1 MGVNLSIKG
10 VADKVA
16 ERLRLRAER
25 NHRSLQGELM
35 AIIEQAAN
43 MQEAGQHLPQL
54 PQLPHQPQLHL
65 AEAGSRSGDR
75 AWTQG
80 HKTIEQL
87 MSEREATGWKPH
99 PTLARAPLAADI
111 VRADRDAR

>member
-10 VADKVA
+10 VADGIA

-43 MQEAGQHLPQL
+43 MPVPSQQPANLPEL
-54 PQLPHQPQLHL
+54 PD
-65 AEAGSRSGDR
+65 AAVGGRGGSRT
-75 AWTQG
+75 WTQG
-80 HKTIEQL
+80 HKSIEQL
-87 MSEREATGWKPH
+87 MSERQATGWKPH

>member
-1 MGVNLSIKG
+1 MSVNLSIKG
-10 VADKVA
+10 VADDIA

-43 MQEAGQHLPQL
+43 MQVTSQTLSQQPQL
-54 PQLPHQPQLHL
+54 PT
-65 AEAGSRSGDR
+65 AEAGGSGGNRSWR
-75 AWTQG
+75 QG

-87 MSEREATGWKPH
+87 MSERQTTGWKPH

-111 VRADRDAR
+111 VRADRDSR

>member
-43 MQEAGQHLPQL
+43 MQETGQHLPQL
-54 PQLPHQPQLHL
+54 QHPPQLHL
-65 AEAGSRSGDR
+65 AETGSRSGDR

>member
-10 VADKVA
+10 VADDIA
-16 ERLRLRAER
+16 ERLRRRAER

-43 MQEAGQHLPQL
+43 MQVPSQHLPT
-54 PQLPHQPQLHL
+54 
-65 AEAGSRSGDR
+65 AEAGSRRGDR
-75 AWTQG
+75 TWTQG

-87 MSEREATGWKPH
+87 MSERQATGWKPH